1 MIAVGARV
9 TGQWHN
15 GQWYPGR
22 IGQVRQN
29 MGVTEFFV
37 EFDDGDRAWVTVD
50 RVRPVGAPMGKGAGP
65 ALGYAPQMAL
75 VPGSAVLADWTE
87 DSWYE
92 GYLAEANS
100 NNTLFFVQF
109 DDGDT
114 KWLPPQKIRPRPG
127 VPALMPGSVAHLPV
141 GTRVS
146 GLWHSGSWYPGVVGR
161 QNANQS
167 MCFVQFDDGDTKWL
181 GSQQLTQTGP
191 APRTAA
197 APQAVGAAGFAPGAR
212 VSGEWS
218 AGAWYPGHIA
228 EVSPDGAMFFVQFDD
243 GDTAWLSPAQI
254 RSQGAPAGGFAP
266 PPAAPAPAPAAAP
279 AWPNYGAPPAHPGA
293 PAAPA
298 PAPPQPAAPAPE
310 RFVEKVIER
319 QVLVV
324 RCQYCRSLTPA
335 DVNTCKDC
343 GARLH

>member
-29 MGVTEFFV
+29 MGATEFFV
-37 EFDDGDRAWVTVD
+37 EFDDGDRAWLTVD
-50 RVRPVGAPMGKGAGP
+50 RVRPVGAPTGKTAGP
-65 ALGYAPQMAL
+65 GGGFAPQMAL
-75 VPGSAVLADWTE
+75 APGSAVLGDWTE

-92 GYLAEANS
+92 GYIAEANS

-114 KWLPPQKIRPRPG
+114 RWLPPQKIRPRPG
-127 VPALMPGSVAHLPV
+127 VPALMPGSVGHLPA

-167 MCFVQFDDGDTKWL
+167 MCFIQFDDGDTKWL
-181 GSQQLTQTGP
+181 GSMHLNQTGP
-191 APRTAA
+191 APQVAW
-197 APQAVGAAGFAPGAR
+197 APQAASSSGLAPGAR

-228 EVSPDGAMFFVQFDD
+228 EVSADGAMFFVQFDD
-243 GDTAWLSPAQI
+243 GDTAWLSAAQL
-254 RSQGAPAGGFAP
+254 RLQGAPATGYAAP
-266 PPAAPAPAPAAAP
+266 PAAPAAAP
-279 AWPNYGAPPAHPGA
+279 AWPNYGPPPVRPGVSAVAPPAAAP
-293 PAAPA
+293 PAAP
-298 PAPPQPAAPAPE
+298 PQAE
-310 RFVEKVIER
+310 RLVEKVIER

>member
-1 MIAVGARV
+1 
-9 TGQWHN
+9 
-15 GQWYPGR
+15 
-22 IGQVRQN
+22 
-29 MGVTEFFV
+29 
-37 EFDDGDRAWVTVD
+37 
-50 RVRPVGAPMGKGAGP
+50 
-65 ALGYAPQMAL
+65 
-75 VPGSAVLADWTE
+75 
-87 DSWYE
+87 
-92 GYLAEANS
+92 
-100 NNTLFFVQF
+100 
-109 DDGDT
+109 
-114 KWLPPQKIRPRPG
+114 
-127 VPALMPGSVAHLPV
+127 
-141 GTRVS
+141 
-146 GLWHSGSWYPGVVGR
+146 
-161 QNANQS
+161 